1 MALIGERFSPSIGV
15 FPIGGHYTMGP
26 RDAGRAADMSGVST
40 VIPIHYATFPVLA
53 GTPDELR
60 ESTRA
65 EVVALEPGETWSG

>member
-1 MALIGERFSPSIGV
+1 
-15 FPIGGHYTMGP
+15 MGP
-26 RDAGRAADMSGVST
+26 SDAGRAADMSGVST